1 MLPTLKLFKISV
13 KLDTTNKAEKKN
25 MLQERNLKDMTL
37 NDYHYNIIKETQN
50 DIEIT
55 EEPLKKLLIN

>member
-1 MLPTLKLFKISV
+1 
-13 KLDTTNKAEKKN
+13 
-25 MLQERNLKDMTL
+25 MTL

-55 EEPLKKLLIN
+55 EEPFKKIIDKLDISYDEFLAF

>member
-1 MLPTLKLFKISV
+1 
-13 KLDTTNKAEKKN
+13 
-25 MLQERNLKDMTL
+25 MTL

-55 EEPLKKLLIN
+55 EEPFKKLLIN